1 MTRTIAVS
9 PAAFGWTLQID
20 APEGA
25 LQGVLVFASGALA
38 ESAARRLAHR
48 LAAAGEACDVL
59 IYLRDGSLA
68 GTLRS
73 TPLAPVALPRNDDAA
88 AVESA
93 AAA

>member
-20 APEGA
+20 ARE
-25 LQGVLVFASGALA
+25 GVLVFASGALA
-38 ESAARRLAHR
+38 EAAARRLARR

-68 GTLRS
+68 GTLR
-73 TPLAPVALPRNDDAA
+73 AA
-88 AVESA
+88 AVAPTESA
-93 AAA
+93 AA

>member
-1 MTRTIAVS
+1 MTRTISVS

-20 APEGA
+20 DREA
-25 LQGVLVFASGALA
+25 VLVFASGGLA
-38 ESAARRLAHR
+38 EAAARRLAQR
-48 LAAAGEACDVL
+48 LASAGEACDVF

-73 TPLAPVALPRNDDAA
+73 TPFAPLPRSRTGEDA